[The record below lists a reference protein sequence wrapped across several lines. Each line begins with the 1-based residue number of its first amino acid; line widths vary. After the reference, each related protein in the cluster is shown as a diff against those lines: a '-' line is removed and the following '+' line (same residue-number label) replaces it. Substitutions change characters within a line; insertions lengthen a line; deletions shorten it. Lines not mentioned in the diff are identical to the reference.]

1 MSSMEISK
9 AYTFDDI
16 LLVPQKSNV
25 KPSDCQT
32 ATYLSKKI
40 KLEVPIISAAMDT
53 VSESKLAIAMAQLG
67 GVSCIH
73 KNMSIEQQVDEVL
86 KVKKYESGM
95 VVDPITIG
103 PDNNISD
110 VKRIITEKSISG
122 IPVVNK
128 NNQILGIIT
137 NRDLRFNLN
146 DKIKVKDLMTKDVI
160 TIKQGYTSLSA

>member
-53 VSESKLAIAMAQLG
+53 SWPLG
-67 GVSCIH
+67 TS
-73 KNMSIEQQVDEVL
+73 Q
-86 KVKKYESGM
+86 SGYWA
-95 VVDPITIG
+95 G
-103 PDNNISD
+103 PF
-110 VKRIITEKSISG
+110 R
-122 IPVVNK
+122 
-128 NNQILGIIT
+128 
-137 NRDLRFNLN
+137 
-146 DKIKVKDLMTKDVI
+146 
-160 TIKQGYTSLSA
+160 